1 MKFLKIAGAGLLLL
15 ILAAGAGLYWMADQ
29 LAPDVV
35 QGAEAPQVSFT
46 GLEGEEIAL
55 ADLRGQVVL
64 LEFWGST

>member
-15 ILAAGAGLYWMADQ
+15 ILAGGAGLYWMAGQ

-35 QGAEAPQVSFT
+35 RGAEAPQVSFT